1 MLYMDIICII
11 ITIVRFEERVE
22 IMGIQIELLR
32 TKLEELVEATEDL
45 LDNEVVSLSQELDK
59 LIFQYYLSKI

>member
-1 MLYMDIICII
+1 MDIICII
-11 ITIVRFEERVE
+11 ITIVSFEERVE

-59 LIFQYYLSKI
+59 LIFQYYLYKV

>member
-1 MLYMDIICII
+1 
-11 ITIVRFEERVE
+11 
-22 IMGIQIELLR
+22 MGIQIELLR

-59 LIFQYYLSKI
+59 LIFQYYLYKV